1 MSNQQA
7 TKVKG
12 VVDIVFLIDA
22 TGSMAPCIDALK
34 ANISLFVDKLT
45 SGDANETKIVKDWRA
60 KVIGYR
66 DFTVS
71 DETPFEDNPF
81 VREADKLKSQLTAL
95 SAKGGGDDPETLLDA
110 LYMIANMG
118 STVKGAED
126 DSSKWRYRSSAARV
140 VVVFTDAPFKSSMV
154 IPAASGG
161 TVDDLINT
169 LQAERIILSL
179 FAPEMECFYTLA
191 QCDKAEY
198 NPIPVETGSNPQQ
211 ALAGFT
217 SDTNNFR
224 KTLEALAK
232 SVSASAATTAA
243 I

>member
-1 MSNQQA
+1 MSNQQTA
-7 TKVKG
+7 KVKG

-45 SGDANETKIVKDWRA
+45 SGDANNTKVVKDWRA
-60 KVIGYR
+60 KIVGYR
-66 DFTVS
+66 DFTIS
-71 DETPFEDNPF
+71 DESPFEDNPF
-81 VREADKLKSQLTAL
+81 VREADHLKSQLVAL
-95 SAKGGGDDPETLLDA
+95 SATGGGDEPESLLDA
-110 LYMIANMG
+110 LYMIASMG
-118 STVKGAED
+118 KTEKGAEED
-126 DSSKWRYRSSAARV
+126 PSKWRYHSSAARV
-140 VVVFTDAPFKSSMV
+140 VVVFTDAPFKNAMV
-154 IPAASGG
+154 IPEASGG

-169 LQAERIILSL
+169 LQENRIILSL
-179 FAPEMECFYTLA
+179 FSPEIECFYSLA

-198 NPIPVETGSNPQQ
+198 NVIPIETGSNPQE

-217 SDTNNFR
+217 SNTENFR

-232 SVSASAATTAA
+232 SVSASAATTAV